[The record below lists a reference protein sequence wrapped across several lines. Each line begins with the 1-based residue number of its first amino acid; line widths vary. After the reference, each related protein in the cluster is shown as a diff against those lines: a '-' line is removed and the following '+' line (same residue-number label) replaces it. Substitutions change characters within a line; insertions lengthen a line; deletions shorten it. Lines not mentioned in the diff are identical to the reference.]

1 MTITILSNGFVKLS
15 SVDPVAY
22 AGEMNSR
29 FIDIIHPTFENAIYQ
44 LIIIKEKR
52 PYILGIDG
60 GRIML
65 PPSMTDIAT
74 NLECQFVAS
83 RKNSNNISNCN
94 CGPQYSNDCST
105 MVFKSDTFTLKIA
118 EGLNLNGLT
127 PIPTYEV
134 VSDMYNNLT
143 QAKYIVEQSKAE
155 NQDLAEAIEH
165 KLDELKTG
173 QSSLNLKIVD
183 DSNGN
188 VIFSTTTKTE
198 TTKYEP
204 KSTGLELVDDTD
216 GNVVFK
222 TSDD

>member
-29 FIDIIHPTFENAIYQ
+29 FIDIVYPTFENAQYQ
-44 LIIIKEKR
+44 LIVVKEKR
-52 PYILGIDG
+52 PYILGING
-60 GRIML
+60 GQVML

-74 NLECQFVAS
+74 TLECQFIAS
-83 RKNSNNISNCN
+83 RKNLNSSN

-105 MVFKSDTFTLKIA
+105 MIFKSDSFTLKVA

-134 VSDMYNNLT
+134 VSDMYKNLT
-143 QAKYIVEQSKAE
+143 QAKYIIEQSKAE
-155 NQDLAEAIEH
+155 NQELAEAIEH

-173 QSSLNLKIVD
+173 QSSLNLKVLD
-183 DSNGN
+183 DSDGN
-188 VIFSTTTKTE
+188 VIFSTTSE
-198 TTKYEP
+198 HECIIP
-204 KSTGLELVDDTD
+204 KPNPDSLQLEIVDDTD

-222 TSDD
+222 TSN